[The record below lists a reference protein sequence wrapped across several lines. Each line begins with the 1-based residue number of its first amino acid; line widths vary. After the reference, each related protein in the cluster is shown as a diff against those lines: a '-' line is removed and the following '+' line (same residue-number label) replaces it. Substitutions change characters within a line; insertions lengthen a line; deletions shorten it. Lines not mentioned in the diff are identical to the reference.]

1 MLTLILGGA
10 RSGKSRLAQRLA
22 AQAARVNDA
31 AEAARVSE
39 AARAERVTYVATY
52 QAGHDA
58 EMAQRI
64 DHHRASRPASWR
76 TIEEPLALAGA
87 IENAAKDSDAI
98 LVDCLTIWL
107 SNLFWE
113 HRDRPAR
120 HVEECALADLNRIA
134 AASQQCQVILVSNEV
149 GSGIVPE
156 HAVARAFRDVQ
167 GLLNQWAAEAADE
180 VILAV
185 AGLPLY
191 LKTAPRRDGAQ

>member
-22 AQAARVNDA
+22 AQAGAVCYIATAAAGNDP
-31 AEAARVSE
+31 
-39 AARAERVTYVATY
+39 
-52 QAGHDA
+52 
-58 EMAQRI
+58 EMAVRI
-64 DHHRASRPASWR
+64 ARHRADRPGSWR

-87 IENAAKDSDAI
+87 VERAAKESGTI

-113 HRDRPAR
+113 HRDCAQR
-120 HVEECALADLNRIA
+120 HVEDTARAELERIA
-134 AASQQCQVILVSNEV
+134 ATARKCHVILVSNEL
-149 GSGIVPE
+149 GSGTVPE
-156 HAVARAFRDVQ
+156 SSVTRAFRDVQ

-180 VILAV
+180 VILTV

-191 LKTAPRRDGAQ
+191 LKVAQ